1 MTTRNSSAD
10 TFSQDKKLTL
20 TFAGGT
26 GSVTGANF
34 LLEGDGKKFL
44 IDCGLEQGTKL
55 ADDKNWDT
63 FPYDPSTIDIL
74 FITHAHIDHI
84 GRIPKLV
91 HDGFKG
97 MIYST
102 IPTKDI
108 TELMLDDTANILG
121 HSENEQLAQI
131 YSPKILEAVFAN
143 WKTIDYHQDLAV
155 GPFVF
160 RYRDA
165 GHILGSGM
173 LEIIY
178 NNKKIVFTGDL
189 GNSPSPLL
197 RDTETLANVDY
208 LIMESVYGDRN
219 HIARNE
225 RRARLEGTIE
235 DNFKRKGTLIIP
247 TFSLERSQELLFEID
262 QLVEND
268 RVPQMP
274 IFFDSPL
281 GIRLTKV
288 YGQFS
293 RYFNA
298 FARTR
303 IGAGDDIFNF
313 PGLKSTLLTEESKEI
328 IKAPNPKIVIAGSGM
343 SNGGRILHHEM
354 HYLPNTNNTLLLTGY
369 QSQGTLGRLI
379 QDGAKEIHINGQVV
393 AVRAKIVFIDGYSGH
408 KDSDHLIEFVE
419 QIADTLKKVFVVM
432 GEPKSSLFLT
442 QRLRDY
448 LGVQAFAPNDRDV
461 VELDCN

>member
-1 MTTRNSSAD
+1 MQQSKTL
-10 TFSQDKKLTL
+10 KL

-34 LLEGDGKKFL
+34 LLEGEGKRFL
-44 IDCGLEQGTKL
+44 IDCGLSQGTKL
-55 ADDKNWDT
+55 ADEKNWEP
-63 FPYDPSTIDIL
+63 FVYDPASIDVL

-84 GRIPKLV
+84 GRIPKLIY
-91 HDGFKG
+91 DGFKG
-97 MIYST
+97 EIYST

-108 TELMLDDTANILG
+108 TELMLDDTANILA
-121 HSENEQLAQI
+121 HSDNELLGKI
-131 YSPKILEAVFAN
+131 YSKDILTKVFAK
-143 WKTIDYHQDLAV
+143 WKVIDYHQDLAI
-155 GPFVF
+155 GPFIF

-173 LEIIY
+173 LEVIY
-178 NNKKIVFTGDL
+178 NDKKIIFTGDL

-197 RDTETLANVDY
+197 RDTELLHNVDY
-208 LIMESVYGDRN
+208 MIMESVYGDRN
-219 HIARNE
+219 HTSRHE

-235 DNFKRKGTLIIP
+235 DNFKRNGTLVIP

-262 QLVEND
+262 QLIEND
-268 RVPQMP
+268 RVPKIP

-281 GIRLTKV
+281 GIRLTKI
-288 YGQFS
+288 YGQYS
-293 RYFNA
+293 QYFND
-298 FARTR
+298 FARKLV
-303 IGAGDDIFNF
+303 GAGNDIFNF

-328 IKAPNPKIVIAGSGM
+328 LRAPNPKIVIAGSGM
-343 SNGGRILHHEM
+343 SNGGRVLHHEA
-354 HYLPNTNNTLLLTGY
+354 HYLPDPNNTLLLTGY
-369 QSQGTLGRLI
+369 QSQGTLGRTI
-379 QDGAKEIHINGQVV
+379 QDGAKEVHINGQTIP
-393 AVRAKIVFIDGYSGH
+393 VRANIVFIDGYSGH

-419 QIADTLKKVFVVM
+419 TISDNIKKVFVVM

-448 LGVQAFAPNDRDV
+448 LGVLAFAPEENDV

>member
-1 MTTRNSSAD
+1 MTI
-10 TFSQDKKLTL
+10 DKKLKL

-34 LLEGDGKKFL
+34 LVEAPEDGGGIKFL
-44 IDCGLEQGTKL
+44 VDCGLEQGTKM
-55 ADDKNWDT
+55 ADDKNWDP
-63 FPYDPSTIDIL
+63 FPYDPASIDYL

-97 MIYST
+97 EIYST

-108 TELMLDDTANILG
+108 TELMLADTANILG
-121 HSENEQLAQI
+121 HSENEQLKAI
-131 YSPKILEAVFAN
+131 YSPAVLEKVFAK
-143 WKTIDYHQDLAV
+143 WKVLDYHQDLQVA
-155 GPFVF
+155 PFVF

-173 LEIIY
+173 LEVIY

-197 RDTETLANVDY
+197 RDTESLSHVDY
-208 LIMESVYGDRN
+208 MVMESVYGDRN

-225 RRARLEGTIE
+225 RRAKLEATIE
-235 DNFKRKGTLIIP
+235 DNFGKKGTLIIP

-262 QLVEND
+262 QLVEHD

-274 IFFDSPL
+274 IFLDSPL
-281 GIRLTKV
+281 AIRLTKI
-288 YGQFS
+288 YDRFPQ
-293 RYFNA
+293 YFND
-298 FARTR
+298 FARKEVQS
-303 IGAGDDIFNF
+303 GEDIFNF
-313 PGLKSTLLTEESKEI
+313 PGLRSTLLTEESKEI

-343 SNGGRILHHEM
+343 SNGGRVLHHEA
-354 HYLPNTNNTLLLTGY
+354 HYLPDPNNTLLLTGY
-369 QSQGTLGRLI
+369 QSPGTLGRTI
-379 QDGAKEIHINGQVV
+379 QDGATEVTINGQSVP
-393 AVRAKIVFIDGYSGH
+393 VRANIVFIDGYSGH
-408 KDSDHLIEFVE
+408 KDSDHLVEFVE
-419 QIADTLKKVFVVM
+419 NIADGVKKVFVAM
-432 GEPKSSLFLT
+432 GEPKSSMYLT
-442 QRLRDY
+442 QRLRDH
-448 LGVQAFAPNDRDV
+448 LGIMALSPQEGDV

>member
-1 MTTRNSSAD
+1 MNQSDAHVL
-10 TFSQDKKLTL
+10 KL

-34 LLEGDGKKFL
+34 LVEGEGKKFL
-44 IDCGLEQGTKL
+44 IDCGLNQGTKM
-55 ADDKNWDT
+55 ADDKNWDP
-63 FPYDPSTIDIL
+63 FMYDPSTIDIL
-74 FITHAHIDHI
+74 FITHGHIDHI

-97 MIYST
+97 VIYST

-108 TELMLDDTANILG
+108 TELMLEDTANILS
-121 HSENEQLAQI
+121 HSDNKQLKEI
-131 YSPKILEAVFAN
+131 YSPAILQKVFEN
-143 WKTIDYHQDLAV
+143 WKVLDYHQDLAV

-173 LEIIY
+173 VEMIY

-197 RDTETLANVDY
+197 RDTETLKNVDY
-208 LIMESVYGDRN
+208 LLMECVYGDRN
-219 HIARNE
+219 HIDRNE
-225 RRARLEGTIE
+225 RRARLESTIE
-235 DNFKRKGTLIIP
+235 DNYKKKGTLVIP

-262 QLVEND
+262 QLVERD
-268 RVPQMP
+268 RVPRMP

-281 GIRLTKV
+281 GIRLTKI
-288 YGQFS
+288 YGRFAK
-293 RYFNA
+293 YFND
-298 FARTR
+298 FAQRLVKD
-303 IGAGDDIFNF
+303 GDDIFSF

-328 IKAPNPKIVIAGSGM
+328 LHSVNPKIVIAGSGM
-343 SNGGRILHHEM
+343 SNGGRVLHHEAN
-354 HYLPNTNNTLLLTGY
+354 YLPNPNNTLLLTGY
-369 QSQGTLGRLI
+369 QSLGTMGRAI
-379 QDGAKEIHINGQVV
+379 QDGATEVHINGHTVP
-393 AVRAKIVFIDGYSGH
+393 VRANVVFISGYSGH
-408 KDSDHLIEFVE
+408 KDSDHLVEFV
-419 QIADTLKKVFVVM
+419 QAIADTVKKVFVVM

-448 LGVQAFAPNDRDV
+448 LGVSAYAPEEGDV

>member
-1 MTTRNSSAD
+1 MSHVL
-10 TFSQDKKLTL
+10 KL

-34 LLEGDGKKFL
+34 VLEGEGKKFL
-44 IDCGLEQGTKL
+44 IDCGLEQGTKM
-55 ADDKNWDT
+55 ADDKNWEP
-63 FPYDPSTIDIL
+63 FSYDVTNADIL

-91 HDGFKG
+91 YDGFKG
-97 MIYST
+97 EIYST

-108 TELMLDDTANILG
+108 AALMLEDTANILG
-121 HSENEQLAQI
+121 HNDNELLKKM
-131 YSPKILEAVFAN
+131 YSPDILKKVEGM

-165 GHILGSGM
+165 GHVLGSGM
-173 LEIIY
+173 LELIY

-197 RDTETLANVDY
+197 RDTETLKNVDY
-208 LIMESVYGDRN
+208 LLMESVYGDRN
-219 HIARNE
+219 HKE
-225 RRARLEGTIE
+225 RAVRRERLEATIE
-235 DNFKRKGTLIIP
+235 DNYKKKGTLVIP

-262 QLVEND
+262 QLVEHD

-281 GIRLTKV
+281 GIKLTTI
-288 YGQFS
+288 YGKYA
-293 RYFNA
+293 RYFND
-298 FARTR
+298 FARKLM
-303 IGAGDDIFNF
+303 GEGNNIFTF
-313 PGLKSTLLTEESKEI
+313 PGLKSTLLTEESKDI
-328 IKAPNPKIVIAGSGM
+328 LHSTNPKIVIAGSGM
-343 SNGGRILHHEM
+343 SNGGRVLHHEAN
-354 HYLPNTNNTLLLTGY
+354 YLPDTNNTLLLTGY
-369 QSQGTLGRLI
+369 QSLGTMGRAI
-379 QDGAKEIHINGQVV
+379 QDGAKEVTINGRTIP
-393 AVRAKIVFIDGYSGH
+393 VRANVVFIDGYSGH

-419 QIADTLKKVFVVM
+419 SIADTVKAVYVAM
-432 GEPKSSLFLT
+432 GEPKSSLYLT

-448 LGVQAFAPNDRDV
+448 LGVNAYAPQEGDV
-461 VELDCN
+461 VQLDCE